1 MEKSISQE
9 ERIRRA
15 EEIYSRRRYNN
26 RYGES
31 LYRSGETRNRYQ
43 PQETRKIKGKMIN
56 KMIIQMIVCVI
67 IYTCIYMLQYSNYLF
82 SKDMVDKTKEV
93 LSYDISIEN
102 LYNKSNEFFSELQ
115 KKFNLVVNNEQND
128 NVNEKVQ
135 NENTEEANIENTN
148 TNTENGEVNNENSD
162 NVENSEISQDTNNEA
177 NQNSEQLAVGGADE
191 TQPEEEKSQEEQDID
206 YVKQN
211 VSIIWPIKG
220 VITSRFGN
228 RTPTEIVTAN
238 HKGLDIAGNTGDN
251 IVSAMDGTVVQYS
264 EEGDYGKHLRIQNGE
279 VLTLYAHCSEL
290 LVQEGSTVKQGD
302 VIMAVGSTGN
312 STGPHLHFEVRK
324 FGIAVDPIPYLQ
336 GDGLQDENN
345 NTIANVIGNTEN
357 VT

>member
-102 LYNKSNEFFSELQ
+102 LYNKSNEFFSNLQ
-115 KKFNLVVNNEQND
+115 KKFNWGVNNEQND
-128 NVNEKVQ
+128 NVNVEAQ
-135 NENTEEANIENTN
+135 DQNTEETNIENSN
-148 TNTENGEVNNENSD
+148 AESSEANNENVD
-162 NVENSEISQDTNNEA
+162 NSEISQNDASTEVTNNDTT
-177 NQNSEQLAVGGADE
+177 QLAVGGADE
-191 TQPEEEKSQEEQDID
+191 TQQEEEKSQEEQDIE

-238 HKGLDIAGNTGDN
+238 HKGLDIAGNMGDN

-264 EEGDYGKHLRIQNGE
+264 EEGDYGKHLRIQSGE

-302 VIMAVGSTGN
+302 VIAKVGATGRA
-312 STGPHLHFEVRK
+312 TGPHLHFEIRRDDR
-324 FGIAVDPIPYLQ
+324 FINPELILGSL
-336 GDGLQDENN
+336 
-345 NTIANVIGNTEN
+345 
-357 VT
+357 

>member
-43 PQETRKIKGKMIN
+43 PQETRNIKGKMIN

-102 LYNKSNEFFSELQ
+102 LYNKSNEFFLNLQ
-115 KKFNLVVNNEQND
+115 KKFNWGVNNEQND
-128 NVNEKVQ
+128 NVNEEAQ
-135 NENTEEANIENTN
+135 DQNTEETNIENSN
-148 TNTENGEVNNENSD
+148 AESSEANNENVD
-162 NVENSEISQDTNNEA
+162 NSGISQNDASTEVTNNDTT
-177 NQNSEQLAVGGADE
+177 QLAVGGADE
-191 TQPEEEKSQEEQDID
+191 TQQEEEKSQEEQDIE

-238 HKGLDIAGNTGDN
+238 HKGLDIAGNMGDD

-264 EEGDYGKHLRIQNGE
+264 KEGDYGKHLRIQNGE

-302 VIMAVGSTGN
+302 VIAKVGATGRA
-312 STGPHLHFEVRK
+312 TGPHLHFEIRRDDR
-324 FGIAVDPIPYLQ
+324 FINPELILGSL
-336 GDGLQDENN
+336 
-345 NTIANVIGNTEN
+345 
-357 VT
+357 

>member
-290 LVQEGSTVKQGD
+290 LVQEGSTVKRGD
-302 VIMAVGSTGN
+302 VIAKVGATGRA
-312 STGPHLHFEVRK
+312 TGPHLHFEIRRDDR
-324 FGIAVDPIPYLQ
+324 FINPELILGSL
-336 GDGLQDENN
+336 
-345 NTIANVIGNTEN
+345 
-357 VT
+357 

>member
-31 LYRSGETRNRYQ
+31 LYRSCETRNRYQ

-102 LYNKSNEFFSELQ
+102 LYNKSNEFFLNLQ
-115 KKFNLVVNNEQND
+115 KKFNWGVNNEQND
-128 NVNEKVQ
+128 NVNEEAQ
-135 NENTEEANIENTN
+135 DQNTEETNIENSNAESSEN
-148 TNTENGEVNNENSD
+148 TSEANNENVD
-162 NVENSEISQDTNNEA
+162 NSEISQNDASTEVTNNDTT
-177 NQNSEQLAVGGADE
+177 QLAVGGADE
-191 TQPEEEKSQEEQDID
+191 TQQEEEKSQEEQDIE

-228 RTPTEIVTAN
+228 RTPTKIVTAN
-238 HKGLDIAGNTGDN
+238 HKGLDIAGNMGDN

-264 EEGDYGKHLRIQNGE
+264 EEGDYGKHLRIQSGE

-302 VIMAVGSTGN
+302 VIAKVGATGRA
-312 STGPHLHFEVRK
+312 TGPHLHFEIRRDDR
-324 FGIAVDPIPYLQ
+324 FINPELILGSL
-336 GDGLQDENN
+336 
-345 NTIANVIGNTEN
+345 
-357 VT
+357 

>member
-82 SKDMVDKTKEV
+82 SKDMVEKTKEV

-102 LYNKSNEFFSELQ
+102 LYNKSNEFFSNLQ
-115 KKFNLVVNNEQND
+115 KKFNWGVNNEQND
-128 NVNEKVQ
+128 NVNVEAQ
-135 NENTEEANIENTN
+135 DQNTEETNIENSNAESSEN
-148 TNTENGEVNNENSD
+148 TSEANNENVD
-162 NVENSEISQDTNNEA
+162 NSEISQNDASTEVTNNDTT
-177 NQNSEQLAVGGADE
+177 QLAVGGADE
-191 TQPEEEKSQEEQDID
+191 TQQPEEEKSQEEQDVD

-238 HKGLDIAGNTGDN
+238 HKGLDIAGNMGDN

-264 EEGDYGKHLRIQNGE
+264 EEGDYGKHLRIQSGE

-302 VIMAVGSTGN
+302 VIAKVGATGRA
-312 STGPHLHFEVRK
+312 TGPHLHFEIRRDDRFINPELI
-324 FGIAVDPIPYLQ
+324 FGSL
-336 GDGLQDENN
+336 
-345 NTIANVIGNTEN
+345 
-357 VT
+357 

>member
-102 LYNKSNEFFSELQ
+102 LYNKSNEFFLNLQ
-115 KKFNLVVNNEQND
+115 KKLNWGVNNEQND
-128 NVNEKVQ
+128 NVNEEAQ
-135 NENTEEANIENTN
+135 DQNTEETNIENSN
-148 TNTENGEVNNENSD
+148 AESSEANNENVD
-162 NVENSEISQDTNNEA
+162 NSEISQNDASTEVTNNDTT
-177 NQNSEQLAVGGADE
+177 QLAVGGADE
-191 TQPEEEKSQEEQDID
+191 TQQEEEKSQEEQDIE

-238 HKGLDIAGNTGDN
+238 HKGLDIAGNMGDN

-264 EEGDYGKHLRIQNGE
+264 EEGDYGKHLRIQSGE

-302 VIMAVGSTGN
+302 VIAKVGATGRA
-312 STGPHLHFEVRK
+312 TGPHLHFEIRRDDR
-324 FGIAVDPIPYLQ
+324 FINPELILGSL
-336 GDGLQDENN
+336 
-345 NTIANVIGNTEN
+345 
-357 VT
+357 

>member
-102 LYNKSNEFFSELQ
+102 LYNKSNEFFLNLQ
-115 KKFNLVVNNEQND
+115 KKFNWGVNNEQND
-128 NVNEKVQ
+128 NVNEEAQ
-135 NENTEEANIENTN
+135 DQNTEETNIENSNAESSEN
-148 TNTENGEVNNENSD
+148 TSEANNENVD
-162 NVENSEISQDTNNEA
+162 NSEISQNDASTEVTNNDTT
-177 NQNSEQLAVGGADE
+177 QLAVGGADE
-191 TQPEEEKSQEEQDID
+191 TQQEEEKSQEEQDIE

-264 EEGDYGKHLRIQNGE
+264 EEGDYGKHLRIQSGE

-302 VIMAVGSTGN
+302 VIAKVGATGRA
-312 STGPHLHFEVRK
+312 TGPHLHFEIRRDDR
-324 FGIAVDPIPYLQ
+324 FINPELILGSL
-336 GDGLQDENN
+336 
-345 NTIANVIGNTEN
+345 
-357 VT
+357 

>member
-102 LYNKSNEFFSELQ
+102 LYNKSNEFFLNLQ
-115 KKFNLVVNNEQND
+115 KKFNWGVNNEQND
-128 NVNEKVQ
+128 NVNEEAQ
-135 NENTEEANIENTN
+135 DQNTEETNIENSN
-148 TNTENGEVNNENSD
+148 AESSEANNENVD
-162 NVENSEISQDTNNEA
+162 NSEISQNDASTEVTNNDTT
-177 NQNSEQLAVGGADE
+177 QLAVGGADE
-191 TQPEEEKSQEEQDID
+191 TQQEEEKSQEEQDIE

-228 RTPTEIVTAN
+228 RTPTKIVTAN
-238 HKGLDIAGNTGDN
+238 HKGLDIAGNMGDN

-264 EEGDYGKHLRIQNGE
+264 EEGDYGKHLRIQSGE

-302 VIMAVGSTGN
+302 VIAKVGATGRA
-312 STGPHLHFEVRK
+312 TGPHLHFEIRRDDR
-324 FGIAVDPIPYLQ
+324 FINPELILGSL
-336 GDGLQDENN
+336 
-345 NTIANVIGNTEN
+345 
-357 VT
+357 

>member
-102 LYNKSNEFFSELQ
+102 LYNKSNEFFLNLQ
-115 KKFNLVVNNEQND
+115 KKINWGVNNEQND
-128 NVNEKVQ
+128 NVNEEAQ
-135 NENTEEANIENTN
+135 DQNTEETNIENSN
-148 TNTENGEVNNENSD
+148 AESSEANNENVD
-162 NVENSEISQDTNNEA
+162 NSEISQNDASTEVTNNDTT
-177 NQNSEQLAVGGADE
+177 QLAVGGADE
-191 TQPEEEKSQEEQDID
+191 TQQEEEKSQEEQDIE

-228 RTPTEIVTAN
+228 EIVTAN
-238 HKGLDIAGNTGDN
+238 HKGLDIAGNMGDN

-264 EEGDYGKHLRIQNGE
+264 EEGDYGKHLRIQSGE

-302 VIMAVGSTGN
+302 VIAKVGATGRA
-312 STGPHLHFEVRK
+312 TGPHLHFEIRRDDR
-324 FGIAVDPIPYLQ
+324 FINPELILGSL
-336 GDGLQDENN
+336 
-345 NTIANVIGNTEN
+345 
-357 VT
+357 

>member
-26 RYGES
+26 RNGES

-102 LYNKSNEFFSELQ
+102 LYNKSNEFFLNLQ
-115 KKFNLVVNNEQND
+115 KKFNWGVNNEQND
-128 NVNEKVQ
+128 NVNEEAQ
-135 NENTEEANIENTN
+135 DQNTEETNIENSN
-148 TNTENGEVNNENSD
+148 AESSEANNENVD
-162 NVENSEISQDTNNEA
+162 NSGISQNDASTEVTNNDTT
-177 NQNSEQLAVGGADE
+177 QLAVGGADE
-191 TQPEEEKSQEEQDID
+191 TQQEEEKSQEEQDIE

-238 HKGLDIAGNTGDN
+238 HKGLDIAGNMGDD

-264 EEGDYGKHLRIQNGE
+264 KEGDYGKHLRIQNGE

-302 VIMAVGSTGN
+302 VIAKVGATGRA
-312 STGPHLHFEVRK
+312 TGPHLHFEIRRDDRFINPELI
-324 FGIAVDPIPYLQ
+324 FGSL
-336 GDGLQDENN
+336 
-345 NTIANVIGNTEN
+345 
-357 VT
+357 

>member
-26 RYGES
+26 RNGES

-102 LYNKSNEFFSELQ
+102 LYNKSNEFFLNLQ
-115 KKFNLVVNNEQND
+115 KKFNWGVNNEQND
-128 NVNEKVQ
+128 NVNEEAQ
-135 NENTEEANIENTN
+135 DQNTEETNIENSNAESSKN
-148 TNTENGEVNNENSD
+148 TSEANND
-162 NVENSEISQDTNNEA
+162 NVDNSEISQNDASTEVTNNDTT
-177 NQNSEQLAVGGADE
+177 QLAVGGADE
-191 TQPEEEKSQEEQDID
+191 TQQEEAKSQEEQDIE

-238 HKGLDIAGNTGDN
+238 HKGLDIAGNMGDN

-264 EEGDYGKHLRIQNGE
+264 EEGDYGKHLRIQSGE

-302 VIMAVGSTGN
+302 VIAKVGATGRA
-312 STGPHLHFEVRK
+312 TGPHLHFEIRRDDR
-324 FGIAVDPIPYLQ
+324 FINPELILGSL
-336 GDGLQDENN
+336 
-345 NTIANVIGNTEN
+345 
-357 VT
+357 

>member
-82 SKDMVDKTKEV
+82 SKDVVDKTKEV

-102 LYNKSNEFFSELQ
+102 LYNKSNEFFLNLQ
-115 KKFNLVVNNEQND
+115 KKFNWGVNNEQND
-128 NVNEKVQ
+128 NVNEEAQ
-135 NENTEEANIENTN
+135 DQNTEETNIENSNAESSEN
-148 TNTENGEVNNENSD
+148 TSEANNENVD
-162 NVENSEISQDTNNEA
+162 NSEISQNDASTEVTNNDTT
-177 NQNSEQLAVGGADE
+177 QLAVGGADE
-191 TQPEEEKSQEEQDID
+191 TQQEEEKSQEEQDIE

-211 VSIIWPIKG
+211 VNIIWPIKG

-238 HKGLDIAGNTGDN
+238 HKGLDIAGNMGDN

-264 EEGDYGKHLRIQNGE
+264 EEGDYGKHLRIQSGE

-302 VIMAVGSTGN
+302 VIAKVGATGRA
-312 STGPHLHFEVRK
+312 TGPHLHFEIRRDDR
-324 FGIAVDPIPYLQ
+324 FINPELILGSL
-336 GDGLQDENN
+336 
-345 NTIANVIGNTEN
+345 
-357 VT
+357 

>member
-1 MEKSISQE
+1 
-9 ERIRRA
+9 RRA

-102 LYNKSNEFFSELQ
+102 LYNKSNEFFLNLQ
-115 KKFNLVVNNEQND
+115 KKINWGVNNEQND
-128 NVNEKVQ
+128 NVNEEAQ
-135 NENTEEANIENTN
+135 DQNTEETNIENSN
-148 TNTENGEVNNENSD
+148 AESSEANNENVD
-162 NVENSEISQDTNNEA
+162 NSEISQNDASTEVTNNDTT
-177 NQNSEQLAVGGADE
+177 QLAVGGADE
-191 TQPEEEKSQEEQDID
+191 TQQEEEKSQEEQDIE

-238 HKGLDIAGNTGDN
+238 HKGLDIAGNMGDN

-264 EEGDYGKHLRIQNGE
+264 EEGDYGKHLRIQSGE

-302 VIMAVGSTGN
+302 VIAKVGATGRA
-312 STGPHLHFEVRK
+312 TGPHLHFEIRRDDR
-324 FGIAVDPIPYLQ
+324 FINPELILGSL
-336 GDGLQDENN
+336 
-345 NTIANVIGNTEN
+345 
-357 VT
+357 

>member
-102 LYNKSNEFFSELQ
+102 LYNKSNEFFLNLQ
-115 KKFNLVVNNEQND
+115 KKINWGVNNEQND
-128 NVNEKVQ
+128 NVNEEAQ
-135 NENTEEANIENTN
+135 DQNTEETNIENSN
-148 TNTENGEVNNENSD
+148 AESSEANNENVD
-162 NVENSEISQDTNNEA
+162 NSEISQNDASTEVTNNDTT
-177 NQNSEQLAVGGADE
+177 QLAVGGADE
-191 TQPEEEKSQEEQDID
+191 TQQEEEKSQEEQDIE

-238 HKGLDIAGNTGDN
+238 HKGLDIAGNMGDN

-264 EEGDYGKHLRIQNGE
+264 EEGDYGKHLRIQSGE

-302 VIMAVGSTGN
+302 VIAKVGATGRA
-312 STGPHLHFEVRK
+312 TGPHLHFEIRRNDR
-324 FGIAVDPIPYLQ
+324 FINPELILGSL
-336 GDGLQDENN
+336 
-345 NTIANVIGNTEN
+345 
-357 VT
+357 

>member
-102 LYNKSNEFFSELQ
+102 LYNKSNEFFLNLQ
-115 KKFNLVVNNEQND
+115 KKFNWGVNNEQND
-128 NVNEKVQ
+128 NVNEEAQDK
-135 NENTEEANIENTN
+135 NTEETNIENSNAESSKN
-148 TNTENGEVNNENSD
+148 TSEANND
-162 NVENSEISQDTNNEA
+162 NVDNSEISQNDASTEVTNNDTT
-177 NQNSEQLAVGGADE
+177 QLAVGGADE
-191 TQPEEEKSQEEQDID
+191 TQQEEEKSQEEQDIE

-238 HKGLDIAGNTGDN
+238 HKGLDIAGNMGDN

-264 EEGDYGKHLRIQNGE
+264 EEGDYGKHLRIQSGE

-302 VIMAVGSTGN
+302 VIAKVGATGRA
-312 STGPHLHFEVRK
+312 TGPHLHFEIRRDDR
-324 FGIAVDPIPYLQ
+324 FINPELILGSL
-336 GDGLQDENN
+336 
-345 NTIANVIGNTEN
+345 
-357 VT
+357 

>member
-31 LYRSGETRNRYQ
+31 IYRSGETRNRYQ
-43 PQETRKIKGKMIN
+43 PQETRNIKGKMIN

-102 LYNKSNEFFSELQ
+102 LYNKSNEFFLNLQ
-115 KKFNLVVNNEQND
+115 KKFNWGVNNEQND
-128 NVNEKVQ
+128 NVNEEAQ
-135 NENTEEANIENTN
+135 DQNTEETNIENSNAESSEN
-148 TNTENGEVNNENSD
+148 TSEANNENVD
-162 NVENSEISQDTNNEA
+162 NSEISQNDASTEVTNNDTT
-177 NQNSEQLAVGGADE
+177 QLAVGGADE
-191 TQPEEEKSQEEQDID
+191 TQQEEEKSQEEQDIE

-238 HKGLDIAGNTGDN
+238 HKGLDIAGNMGDN

-302 VIMAVGSTGN
+302 VIAKVGATGRA
-312 STGPHLHFEVRK
+312 TGPHLHFEIRRDDR
-324 FGIAVDPIPYLQ
+324 FINPELILGSL
-336 GDGLQDENN
+336 
-345 NTIANVIGNTEN
+345 
-357 VT
+357 